1 MRQSAC
7 GTDRGIRREINE
19 DAMLCMD
26 AQNFYML
33 ADGVGGHNSGEI
45 ASGLAVDIAKEYILQ
60 HPPAQLT
67 ESEIVGYFDGCMQK
81 INREIYLRAMESEET
96 VGMATTAIMLFLRD
110 EDAYIINIGD
120 SRAYLMRD
128 GSLLKITEDHTYV
141 NELLRKG
148 QITQTEA
155 EAHPKRHVIT
165 RALGIEKTVN
175 PDFYKTTPIK
185 KDRILLCTDG
195 LYNEVD
201 EEDIKKVVSSEQDLT
216 TLVDKLI
223 KMACDNGGKDNIT
236 VNCVE
241 I

>member
-45 ASGLAVDIAKEYILQ
+45 ASKLAVDTAKEYILQ
-60 HPPAQLT
+60 NPPCCLM
-67 ESEIVGYFDGCMQK
+67 EKELEGYFNDFMQK
-81 INREIYLRAMESEET
+81 INREIYLCAMESKT
-96 VGMATTAIMLFLRD
+96 TMGMATTAIMLLLRD
-110 EDAYIINIGD
+110 ENAYVINIGD

-128 GSLLKITEDHTYV
+128 GSLERITEDHTYV
-141 NELLRKG
+141 NELLKKG
-148 QITQTEA
+148 EITQTEA
-155 EAHPKRHVIT
+155 MDHPKRHVIT
-165 RALGIEKTVN
+165 RALGIEKTVEA
-175 PDFYKTTPIK
+175 DFYKITTIE

-201 EEDIKKVVSSEQDLT
+201 ENDIKRIVAGEPDLT
-216 TLVDKLI
+216 ILVNTLI

-236 VNCVE
+236 VNCIE